1 MKNYLFGHSTPRK
14 KILAI
19 LNESQRTII
28 IQKNISNSN
37 CNEMTQLSMSR
48 PALLRLMTQIAVKIK
63 DFITQ
68 FSYK

>member
-28 IQKNISNSN
+28 KKSISNSN